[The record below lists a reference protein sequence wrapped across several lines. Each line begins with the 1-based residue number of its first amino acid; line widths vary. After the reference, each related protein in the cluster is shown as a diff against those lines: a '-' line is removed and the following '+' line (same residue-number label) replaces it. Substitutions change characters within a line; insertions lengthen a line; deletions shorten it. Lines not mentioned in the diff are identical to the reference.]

1 MMNNAVKNI
10 IVRVVKNRMAAGE
23 TFKDIVK
30 NYPKLTK
37 EEIAEILIFLICH
50 NWLINYLVCLV
61 PSCRHVQIHP
71 HI

>member
-37 EEIAEILIFLICH
+37 EEIAEIKKEIEA
-50 NWLINYLVCLV
+50 
-61 PSCRHVQIHP
+61 
-71 HI
+71 

>member
-23 TFKDIVK
+23 TFKDIVE

-37 EEIAEILIFLICH
+37 EEIAEIKKEIED
-50 NWLINYLVCLV
+50 
-61 PSCRHVQIHP
+61 
-71 HI
+71 